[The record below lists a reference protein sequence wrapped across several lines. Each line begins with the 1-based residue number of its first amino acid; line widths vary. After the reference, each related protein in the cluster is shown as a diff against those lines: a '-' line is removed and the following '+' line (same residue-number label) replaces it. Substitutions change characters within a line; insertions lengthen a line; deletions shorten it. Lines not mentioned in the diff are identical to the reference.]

1 MADLA
6 TQTQTPTPP
15 QTFKL
20 GDGSEYDISGNEVK
34 PAGSTPNFS
43 VTPPASFSP
52 STVNQAFDPSA
63 PTVPDIRNTIAT
75 KQTSIDSS
83 LQKVLDYFTPTS
95 EETAAAADVAKLKGE
110 AAQLQQD
117 TQNKIAAQE
126 VQPVTAAVV
135 TAQQNETSRQGQYK
149 LNSKNIQLQTA
160 LDVLQNLQTSRTA
173 KLDAAKFVY
182 DAKKNDLTD
191 TINIYKTL
199 APENIG
205 TQVDAA
211 TGNVYVLT
219 KNPLTG
225 QVVTQVAGN
234 IGPSKAYQSSEIKID
249 ENTGDTVFYGV
260 KPDGSIE
267 TRILTKGTG
276 PTNLNYETREVGG
289 RIIRFGF
296 NKQGQVVSRVDL
308 GSSGG
313 GTSTEKLTPS
323 INLADNYFQKGIP
336 SKGLPGRGQDGY
348 ASPETYNAIRDA
360 WIADGHSATTFDETF
375 SKYVNPSHPQD
386 YQGSKVTNAKPQFL
400 TADYFK
406 GLFGNDA
413 LEQSAKAAGF
423 TKKTGLFS
431 KSGDVD
437 AYLNDLMSKVQ
448 LYRASGKSD
457 DEILKMFPTKKK

>member
-6 TQTQTPTPP
+6 TQTQTPAPP

-20 GDGSEYDISGNEVK
+20 GDGSEYDITGKEVK
-34 PAGSTPNFS
+34 PAGATPDFS
-43 VTPPASFSP
+43 VTPPASFSS
-52 STVNQAFDPSA
+52 STVNKAFDPNA
-63 PTVPDIRNTIAT
+63 PTVSDIRNTLTT
-75 KQTSIDSS
+75 KQSAIDTS
-83 LQKVLDYFTPTS
+83 LQRVLDYFTPS
-95 EETAAAADVAKLKGE
+95 AEETAAAANVAKLKGE
-110 AAQLQQD
+110 ADQIQQD
-117 TQNKIAAQE
+117 TQNKIAAEE

-135 TAQQNETSRQGQYK
+135 TAQQNETNRQGLYK
-149 LNSKNIQLQTA
+149 LNSKNIELNTA
-160 LDVLQNLQTSRTA
+160 ISTLANIQSSRQA

-182 DAKKNDLTD
+182 DANKNSLSD

-205 TQVDAA
+205 TQVDAT

-225 QVVTQVAGN
+225 QTVMQVAGN
-234 IGPSKAYQSSEIKID
+234 IGPSKAYQSNEIKVD

-260 KPDGSIE
+260 KPDGSVE
-267 TRILTKGTG
+267 TKILTKGTG
-276 PTNLNYETREVGG
+276 PTNLSYETREVGG

-296 NKQGQVVSRVDL
+296 NKQGQVVSKVDL
-308 GSSGG
+308 GSSNT
-313 GTSTEKLTPS
+313 TSTAALASS
-323 INLADNYFQKGIP
+323 INLADGYFQNGIP
-336 SKGLPGRGQDGY
+336 GKNLPGRGQDGY
-348 ASPETYNAIRDA
+348 ASPETYNTVRNA
-360 WIADGHSATTFDETF
+360 WIADGHSAATFDETF
-375 SKYVNPSHPQD
+375 SKYINPSHPQD
-386 YQGSKVTNAKPQFL
+386 YQGSKVANAKPQFL

-457 DEILKMFPTKKK
+457 EEILKMFPAKKK